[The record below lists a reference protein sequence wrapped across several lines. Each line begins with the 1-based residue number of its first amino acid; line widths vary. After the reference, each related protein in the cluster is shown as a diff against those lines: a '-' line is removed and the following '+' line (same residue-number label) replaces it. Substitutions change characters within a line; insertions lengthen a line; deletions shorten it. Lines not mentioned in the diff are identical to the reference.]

1 MRKFL
6 LLPLVLLLAAC
17 QPAEAETPPDP
28 LATSGGVMV
37 IDPLIEEI
45 ARTVESAMIM
55 DWPYFR
61 EWETCIIN
69 GETYNNVTFM
79 YTDLGLG
86 YMVDDIL
93 YYRLEMEVTECQ
105 TVILRTEDIQ

>member
-17 QPAEAETPPDP
+17 QPAAAEATNIT
-28 LATSGGVMV
+28 TSGGVV
-37 IDPLIEEI
+37 AVDPLIAEI
-45 ARTVESAMIM
+45 TETLESVMIEG
-55 DWPYFR
+55 WPYFR

-93 YYRLEMEVTECQ
+93 YYRLEMEVTECR
-105 TVILRTEDIQ
+105 TVILRTNDTR

>member
-17 QPAEAETPPDP
+17 QPAAAESTPVE
-28 LATSGGVMV
+28 TSGGVV
-37 IDPLIEEI
+37 AVDPLIAEI
-45 ARTVESAMIM
+45 TETLESVMIEG
-55 DWPYFR
+55 WPYFR

-93 YYRLEMEVTECQ
+93 YYRLEMEVTECK
-105 TVILRTEDIQ
+105 TVILRTNDTE